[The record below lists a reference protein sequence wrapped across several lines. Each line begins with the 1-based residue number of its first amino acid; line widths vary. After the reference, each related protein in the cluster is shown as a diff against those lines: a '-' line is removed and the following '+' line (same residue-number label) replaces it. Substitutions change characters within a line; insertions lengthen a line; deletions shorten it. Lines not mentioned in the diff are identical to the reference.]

1 MPRGDG
7 TGPMGMGSMSGRGAG
22 FCAGFNM
29 PEFANRGVGMGP
41 GLGRRAGFRAAGAGG
56 WRGMSTTVADDDK
69 KTLRRQLDA
78 LQGQLD
84 AIKKRLGETE

>member
-29 PEFANRGVGMGP
+29 PGFANRGVGMGP

-56 WRGMSTTVADDDK
+56 WRGEQTVTADDDK
-69 KTLRRQLDA
+69 KALRHQLDV
-78 LQGQLD
+78 LQRQMD

>member
-7 TGPMGMGSMSGRGAG
+7 TGPMGLGPMSGRGAG

-29 PEFANRGVGMGP
+29 PGFANRGCGF
-41 GLGRRAGFRAAGAGG
+41 GLGAGRRAGFRAAGAGG
-56 WRGMSTTVADDDK
+56 WRGEPAVTAEDDQK
-69 KTLRRQLDA
+69 ALRRQLDV